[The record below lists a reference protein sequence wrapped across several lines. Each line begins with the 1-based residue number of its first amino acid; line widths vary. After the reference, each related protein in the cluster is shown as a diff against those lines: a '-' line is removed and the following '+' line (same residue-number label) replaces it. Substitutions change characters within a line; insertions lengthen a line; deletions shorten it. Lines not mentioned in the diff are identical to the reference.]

1 MDIVIKGLLL
11 GLTLTILVGPIFI
24 ALTQTGIQKGI
35 RAGISVGI
43 GIWTSDLLIIG
54 MIYYFIKGIADIAS
68 HPDFTFYVGLV
79 GGLILVIFGFSSW
92 FKKTDW
98 NAEVAPFSARTFVG
112 YWTKGFV
119 VNTVNPF
126 TFIFWISV
134 MTNYVINSKFDGW
147 QTLLLFGTIM
157 FTIVTTD
164 SLKVVLAKLIRK
176 RLKSHHLDMVS
187 KSAGT
192 LLLVFGVVLM
202 YRSGVFNGLF

>member
-1 MDIVIKGLLL
+1 MDIIVKGLIL

-43 GIWTSDLLIIG
+43 GIWSSDVFIIWL
-54 MIYYFIKGIADIAS
+54 IYYFIRQVSFITE
-68 HPDFTFYVGLV
+68 HRDFTYYMGLI
-79 GGLILVIFGFSSW
+79 GGLILVVFGIASW

-98 NAEVAPFSARTFVG
+98 NHEVAPFNARSFTG
-112 YWTKGFV
+112 YWIKGFV

-134 MTNYVINSKFDGW
+134 MTNYVVNSKFDGW

-157 FTIVTTD
+157 TTIAVTD
-164 SLKVVLAKLIRK
+164 SLKVILAKLIRK
-176 RLKSHHLDMVS
+176 RLRSHHLDMVS
-187 KSAGT
+187 KIAGT
-192 LLLVFGVVLM
+192 LLLIFGVILM
-202 YRSGVFNGLF
+202 YRSGVF